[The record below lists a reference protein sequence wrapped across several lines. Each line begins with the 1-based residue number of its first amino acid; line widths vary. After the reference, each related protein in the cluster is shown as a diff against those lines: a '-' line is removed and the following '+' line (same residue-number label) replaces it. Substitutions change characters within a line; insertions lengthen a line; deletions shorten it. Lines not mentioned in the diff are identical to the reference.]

1 MRIFKG
7 ENGRQFR
14 RVSRWIKVNYKT
26 VTSRHS
32 LADYADGDSLAYFRH
47 GGREYALGQF
57 MRLTAPEFFE
67 NEDGKKSFLSGYD
80 CTQYYKPYLIE
91 IDDGGEYV
99 RLFEEVAQ

>member
-1 MRIFKG
+1 MRIYNG

-26 VTSRHS
+26 VTSRHR
-32 LADYADGDSLAYFRH
+32 LAEYADGDELIYFRH

-91 IDDGGEYV
+91 IEDGGESV
-99 RLFEEVAQ
+99 RLFAEVEK

>member
-1 MRIFKG
+1 MRIYNG

-26 VTSRHS
+26 VTSRHR
-32 LADYADGDSLAYFRH
+32 LAEYADGDELIYFRH

-91 IDDGGEYV
+91 IEDGGEYV
-99 RLFEEVAQ
+99 RLFEEVEK